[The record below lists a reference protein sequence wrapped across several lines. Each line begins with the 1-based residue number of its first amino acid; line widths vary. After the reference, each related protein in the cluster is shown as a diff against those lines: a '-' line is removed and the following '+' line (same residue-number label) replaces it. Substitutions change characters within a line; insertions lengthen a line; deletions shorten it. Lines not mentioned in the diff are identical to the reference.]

1 MEIGVRFP
9 VRVSRSGRA
18 LANAVVG
25 RGCSS
30 VWLECRSVT
39 PEAAGSSPVSPV
51 CFLRES
57 GLGDAGAVAQLG
69 ERLNGIQEVR
79 GSTPLGSTWPAD
91 EPVTARV
98 AELVDA
104 QDSGSCGG

>member
-1 MEIGVRFP
+1 M
-9 VRVSRSGRA
+9 RVFGRRGLPA
-18 LANAVVG
+18 AVEKW
-25 RGCSS
+25 GCSS

-57 GLGDAGAVAQLG
+57 GLADAGAVAQLG

-79 GSTPLGSTWPAD
+79 GSTPLGSIHGIDVPKG
-91 EPVTARV
+91 
-98 AELVDA
+98 
-104 QDSGSCGG
+104 SGGGIGRRAGFRILWGLTP